1 MTFVR
6 YFVVLIIASIVIFW
20 IMTALGYTYVG

>member
-6 YFVVLIIASIVIFW
+6 YFVVMIIGCIVIFW